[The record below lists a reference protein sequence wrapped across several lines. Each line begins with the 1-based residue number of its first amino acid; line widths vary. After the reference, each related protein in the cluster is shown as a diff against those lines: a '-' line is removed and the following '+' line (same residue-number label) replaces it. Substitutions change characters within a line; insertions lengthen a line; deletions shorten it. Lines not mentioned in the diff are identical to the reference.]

1 MHRNHAPSNVN
12 CQSNTTMAVT
22 SCVSRMS
29 TNAWAAK
36 ISRLPWLKYMHIA
49 RTRRAKA
56 KMLCHF
62 VPVMCMHSWRATK
75 RSKIITPAWSQS
87 HAVCHVW
94 PSNKKN
100 KKKGVTL
107 LFHLVSLPC
116 VRSGKTMRRS
126 KVAKREEYFWGAGNR
141 MSQNDGASLNFTG
154 GGAYNLKLWLF
165 WILSSG

>member
-36 ISRLPWLKYMHIA
+36 ISRLPRLKYMHIA

-94 PSNKKN
+94 PSNKKK
-100 KKKGVTL
+100 KKKGLHCFSTL
-107 LFHLVSLPC
+107 SLC
-116 VRSGKTMRRS
+116 RACAQGRQ
-126 KVAKREEYFWGAGNR
+126 WGALKWPKEKSIFGVPVTACHKMMAR
-141 MSQNDGASLNFTG
+141 LWTSLGVGHT
-154 GGAYNLKLWLF
+154 
-165 WILSSG
+165 I